1 MNIKQMAESPRES
14 RSHECF
20 SLFQSFISPSL
31 LFFGVFFF
39 LTEGHAAYSSSALAR
54 GVC

>member
-31 LFFGVFFF
+31 LFFGVFF
-39 LTEGHAAYSSSALAR
+39 LTGGHAVYSSSALAR